1 MSRTVPS
8 ALLTALAQSE
18 VDLWYAVEFNFDSG
32 PVRFWTGVG
41 DKTIGVDTYTGTGNL
56 LSIGGIDEVA
66 DLSAK
71 SLSLSLS
78 GVPSS
83 LVSLALQEPY
93 QRRSCTVYLGS
104 GSNTPI
110 EIFSGLMNTMQIED
124 SGESSVISLTVE
136 SKLIELERGSNW
148 RYTEQSHKSRNSGDT
163 FFDFVAGLQDVSI
176 VWGRES
182 N

>member
-8 ALLTALAQSE
+8 ALLTALGQSE
-18 VDLWYAVEFNFDSG
+18 VELFYAVELNFDSA
-32 PVRFWTGVG
+32 PVRLWTGFG
-41 DKTIGVDTYTGTGNL
+41 DKTIGVDTYTGSGNL
-56 LSIGGIDEVA
+56 LAIDGIDEVN

-71 SLSLSLS
+71 SISLSLS

-93 QRRSCTVYLGS
+93 QRRSCKVYLGS
-104 GSNTPI
+104 GDNVV

-124 SGESSVISLTVE
+124 SGETSVIALTVE
-136 SKLIELERGSNW
+136 SKLIELERSSNW
-148 RYTEQSHKSRNSGDT
+148 RYTAESHKQRHAGDT
-163 FFDFVAGLQDVSI
+163 FFDYVAGLQDVSI